1 MIIFHEQYFNFSGVI
16 FYSDLSF
23 QIRYAS
29 LNNIILEKEKVPVKL
44 IYYAHVSLLKK
55 KRKLMCKLYKKYQ
68 F

>member
-1 MIIFHEQYFNFSGVI
+1 MNNILIFSGVI

-23 QIRYAS
+23 QIHYAS

-44 IYYAHVSLLKK
+44 IYYANVSLLKK
-55 KRKLMCKLYKKYQ
+55 KGNLCVKYQ